1 MAPPARSGRGAALL
15 ARARRTVTALAAFVA
30 LVALAVAGTPGGAS
44 LDPASVPEAAAAA
57 EPSPT
62 PTPSPSAATHPL
74 AAPAATTPAHT
85 PAPKPRPVDPYK
97 AVQTVAQRIT
107 AGADGFASF
116 TLIDRHNGR
125 RIGDPRSTQQTFS
138 ESTIKVWLAADLLA
152 TRAAAGVQLTPYETA
167 RMTAMIRLS
176 DDNAAEVIW
185 RWLGADES
193 IENMI
198 RICHLQDTTVYPEW
212 WSKTQISARDLA
224 RLGDCIVPGKN
235 KFLSPTVGAPLL
247 ALMRSVDPTNAF
259 GIGQV
264 HPAGPTAPVA
274 VKNGWTE
281 HGSSD
286 GTVWNVNCL
295 GIWGTNN
302 RWVLAVTTRF
312 PATRGLDYG
321 AGLCRQVTRAVLPLT
336 HPVRPSN

>member
-1 MAPPARSGRGAALL
+1 
-15 ARARRTVTALAAFVA
+15 
-30 LVALAVAGTPGGAS
+30 
-44 LDPASVPEAAAAA
+44 
-57 EPSPT
+57 
-62 PTPSPSAATHPL
+62 
-74 AAPAATTPAHT
+74 
-85 PAPKPRPVDPYK
+85 
-97 AVQTVAQRIT
+97 VQTAAQRIT

-116 TLIDRHNGR
+116 TLLDRVNGR
-125 RIGDPRSTQQTFS
+125 RIGDPRSTQPTFS
-138 ESTIKVWLAADLLA
+138 ESTIKAWLAADLLH

-185 RWLGADES
+185 RWLGADDS
-193 IENMI
+193 IEDMI
-198 RICHLQDTTVYPEW
+198 EVCHLQDAKVYPDW
-212 WSKTQISARDLA
+212 WSKTEISARDLA

-259 GIGQV
+259 GIQQA
-264 HPAGPTAPVA
+264 HPAGPGVRVA
-274 VKNGWTE
+274 VKNGWTL
-281 HGSSD
+281 HGSSE

-321 AGLCRQVTRAVLPLT
+321 AGLCRQVTRAVIPLT